1 MLPLIEWITVR
12 LDVSED
18 EWRRRNK
25 NMEPQGRGSVSP
37 LSHAETKQATRPE
50 QDHSQIEGARSNSWA
65 ECRNK
70 KVSAL
75 SRRGD
80 MSLDISFY
88 RTCPGCLL
96 AATLLTAT
104 GFFLPA
110 IQGQFWAL
118 AMDMLTSDVMG
129 YSSGFI
135 NTGGQIAGII
145 SPILIGALIQ
155 LTHKYVA
162 GILAH
167 VEKNYFPNYAMI
179 AFVDDVEVL
188 RPEKFGA
195 TSDSVKE

>member
-1 MLPLIEWITVR
+1 
-12 LDVSED
+12 
-18 EWRRRNK
+18 
-25 NMEPQGRGSVSP
+25 
-37 LSHAETKQATRPE
+37 
-50 QDHSQIEGARSNSWA
+50 
-65 ECRNK
+65 
-70 KVSAL
+70 
-75 SRRGD
+75 
-80 MSLDISFY
+80 
-88 RTCPGCLL
+88 
-96 AATLLTAT
+96 
-104 GFFLPA
+104 
-110 IQGQFWAL
+110 
-118 AMDMLTSDVMG
+118 MDMLTSDVMG